1 MAYIINMEFIET
13 TVFTRQILELLTD
26 ESYKSL
32 QAALML
38 HPEIGDLIPGGG
50 GIRKIRWANVHQ
62 GKRGGIR
69 VIYFY
74 KTNANQIYF
83 LFAYPKTT
91 QDNLTAE
98 QKKILGKLVKEELK

>member
-1 MAYIINMEFIET
+1 MEFIET
-13 TVFTRQILELLTD
+13 TVFTRQILDLLTD
-26 ESYKSL
+26 DSYKSL

-50 GIRKIRWANVHQ
+50 GIRKIRWANDHH

-74 KTNANQIYF
+74 KSQANQIYF
-83 LFAYPKTT
+83 LFAYPKTVK
-91 QDNLTAE
+91 DNLSDE